1 MEKNYLIVTDSN
13 VAYSVTGKDE
23 LKEKLYDLCLDW
35 YADSRY
41 KGKENGWDLFQ
52 RCWKEKD
59 FGDICVVY
67 ELNGSLWDDEK
78 IKMKKIL

>member
-1 MEKNYLIVTDSN
+1 MEKNYLIVTDDN
-13 VAYSVTGKDE
+13 GIYNVTGKDE

-35 YADSRY
+35 YVDPRY
-41 KGKENGWDLFQ
+41 KGKETGWDIFQ
-52 RCWKEKD
+52 MCWKDKD

-67 ELNGSLWDDEK
+67 ELDGNLWDDEK

>member
-1 MEKNYLIVTDSN
+1 MEKNYLIVTEGN
-13 VAYSVTGKDE
+13 GIYNVTGKDE

-35 YADSRY
+35 YADPHY
-41 KGKENGWDLFQ
+41 KGKENGWDIFS
-52 RCWKEKD
+52 RCWKDKD

-67 ELNGSLWDDEK
+67 EFNGSLWDDEK